1 MAKSC
6 SYDVQSCL
14 GMVWDLGEKFD
25 FWTILT
31 HFQPGK
37 GTLAIFGNFVF
48 SLKIFLNKV
57 WAVSPSH
64 ILRTDSL
71 EPKHGIFRTDGF
83 GG

>member
-6 SYDVQSCL
+6 SFDVQSCL
-14 GMVWDLGEKFD
+14 GMVWDLVENSD
-25 FWTILT
+25 FPTILT
-31 HFQPGK
+31 HFDPRK

-48 SLKIFLNKV
+48 SLENFLNKV
-57 WAVSPSH
+57 WAVILAH